1 MQTAEKSK
9 MVQYSISAIDRRL
22 KNFSIRGD
30 HPLQRES
37 EQWNSVMRNNFI
49 ADILHQNPIPAI
61 IIAEQ
66 IVDNA
71 VIQWLIDGKQRCTN
85 SVNFKNGLF
94 KVGRNVEKPVIS
106 YQTVRME
113 NDDAVYEEK
122 EFDIRGKGYHDLPTE
137 LQERFDDYTVSVVQ
151 YLNCTDDDIEYHI
164 RRYNT
169 SKPMTAAQKGITH
182 LGQEYAGVVKKLKEH
197 TFFKN
202 CGNYRISEFR
212 NGTMDRLITESIM
225 AINFLPKWKKRNEDI
240 CAYLKENARVSDF
253 DRFEEELDRLS
264 EVITDEV
271 SEMFHSKESFLWF
284 ALFDRFTK
292 SGREDTEFVRF
303 LSAFQKELRGKR
315 INGRTFAETDVGGTK
330 DKSVVTE
337 KIELLEEL
345 MNEYLHIVKEK
356 TVEEFE
362 ITDRTLADFLEA
374 FRQSE
379 FISALPFGSK
389 ADTDRMALQYLM
401 FAVRKT
407 DADDVQIQDYIR
419 GHEFDKDVLED
430 TMLYLDILNA
440 WSLETDNNSRIFCR
454 ENIPVLLGVVR
465 YAVEQEEDE
474 PAARWFVKYAGNYN
488 ASRDSGRQITEKY
501 KKMLASLKRFI
512 AYEAKKS
519 A

>member
-22 KNFSIRGD
+22 KNLSIRGD

-94 KVGRNVEKPVIS
+94 KVGRNVEKPMIF
-106 YQTVRME
+106 YQTVRIEGE
-113 NDDAVYEEK
+113 NAVYEDK
-122 EFDIRGKGYHDLPTE
+122 EFDIRGKGYQDLPRE

-240 CAYLKENARVSDF
+240 CAFLKENARVSDF
-253 DRFEEELDRLS
+253 DSFEEELDRLS

-271 SEMFHSKESFLWF
+271 SDMFDSKESFLWF
-284 ALFDRFTK
+284 ALFDRFAA

-303 LSAFQKELRGKR
+303 LSAFRNGLKDRR
-315 INGRTFAETDVGGTK
+315 INGRTYAETDVGGTK

-337 KIELLEEL
+337 KIELLEAL
-345 MNEYLHIVKEK
+345 MDEYLHIKKKK

-362 ITDRTLADFLEA
+362 ITDRALADFLEA

-379 FISALPFGSK
+379 FISALPFGSE

-401 FAVRKT
+401 FAARKT
-407 DADDVQIQDYIR
+407 DADDIQIQNYVRVHDF
-419 GHEFDKDVLED
+419 GKDILED

-440 WSLETDNNSRIFCR
+440 WSLEADNNSKLFCK
-454 ENIPVLLGVVR
+454 ENIPALLCVVR

-474 PAARWFVKYAGNYN
+474 PAARWFVKYAGNYD
-488 ASRDSGRQITEKY
+488 AGRSAGRSVTEKY